1 MTHRR
6 RTLITRYPLFPK
18 SILLARWCLLLLG
31 VLLLGGTSWSQKLRP
46 PQDTPPEWS
55 RPYPPFRI
63 AGNLYYVGTYDL
75 ACYLITTTKGNI
87 LINTGLPG
95 SVPIIQKNIKTLGFQ
110 WKDLKILLTTQ
121 AHFDHVGAMAAIKK
135 LTGAQLMADAKDA
148 AVLADGGSSDYAFGG
163 KGALFTPVMADKRLQ
178 DGDTIILGE
187 TRLTMLHHPG
197 HTQGS
202 CSYLLTTRDE
212 ERTYRVLIAN
222 MPTIVTEKKFS
233 AVPAYPEIAQDYA
246 YTLGAL
252 KKLSFDLWVASH
264 ASQFGLQKK
273 HPPFSKYNPLAF
285 ADKKGYEAMVD
296 GLSRAYQKKLEQD
309 Q

>member
-1 MTHRR
+1 M
-6 RTLITRYPLFPK
+6 
-18 SILLARWCLLLLG
+18 ARWCLLLLG